1 MPPVLDH
8 ETHQATIGSERY
20 DACREKV
27 RKEGYYAQD
36 GWEYVW
42 IGGFAVWM
50 PKWVWITDESSA
62 TCRYDKS
69 LTDPKCEGCHRRG
82 QGEQYDQQIRSKGK

>member
-1 MPPVLDH
+1 MPVLDH
-8 ETHQATIGSERY
+8 ETHQTTIGSERY

-27 RKEGYYAQD
+27 LEYGYWAQD
-36 GWEYVW
+36 GWEHSGVDGL
-42 IGGFAVWM
+42 GGSH

-69 LTDPKCEGCHRRG
+69 LTDSKCEGCHRRG
-82 QGEQYDQQIRSKGK
+82 QGEQYDQLIRSKGK